1 MNVGI
6 ALGFV
11 PCSLILVHVKFG
23 YFWVVGGI
31 LNLWI
36 QQLSISDTTEPVLGV
51 FPRGCVSQ
59 AGLFPR
65 GCDSQAGVFPRGCDS
80 QMGLFP

>member
-11 PCSLILVHVKFG
+11 PCSLILIHVKFG

-36 QQLSISDTTEPVLGV
+36 QQLSISDTTEPFLGV
-51 FPRGCVSQ
+51 FPRWVC
-59 AGLFPR
+59 FP
-65 GCDSQAGVFPRGCDS
+65 GGVIPRWVCFPEGVIP
-80 QMGLFP
+80 M